1 MFDDESRPDPY
12 NLRSPDDE
20 PPRGSRLRSCLF
32 LSITFLLILSLAG
45 SSLLAYFL
53 LDRSSRSRSN
63 LGANLALED
72 EAALVGPTAAP
83 ATVAALTASEPV
95 VEAVVELTPPALEVN
110 RIAIIN
116 GDGQIETMSPNG
128 EDRRVLTRASDDAIF
143 QFPAWAPDSRRLAVV
158 GEGFG
163 GGAIYVL
170 DDVVRTEGTLDERQV
185 YFSADNT
192 PFYLYWSPDS
202 RNLAFLANHSRNTMG
217 LSVVAGDGTD
227 DSRLLATG
235 APFYWDWSD
244 NSRQLLI
251 HSGRPAA
258 DTLAL
263 IDLNGETQSGNLAT
277 PGYFQAPGIGA
288 GGRYWAFAEDS
299 EDGLSTLVVV
309 DAQSG
314 ERESFEQAG
323 SLALSW
329 SPVRDFI
336 AFTNG
341 AVDQHPFWGP
351 LRLLDVA
358 TGELRTLTTQTVLAF
373 FWSPDGRSIAFITLG
388 RDRDDDSVYAASPQK
403 SRLSS
408 RLDTVPSQQFG
419 EGFLTLSVIDV
430 ETGQGLRLLDFVPTA
445 SYLTQFLPFFDQY
458 ALSHQVWSPDGR
470 ALVLPVWEDETN
482 VILVIPTRGGRPYQL
497 AEGEI
502 AFWSQK

>member
-1 MFDDESRPDPY
+1 MFDDEPRPDPY
-12 NLRSPDDE
+12 NLNSQEDE
-20 PPRGSRLRSCLF
+20 SPRGSRPRSCLF
-32 LSITFLLILSLAG
+32 LIVTVLLVASLAG
-45 SSLLAYFL
+45 SSLLTYFL
-53 LDRSSRSRSN
+53 IDRSARSRSN
-63 LGANLALED
+63 ANLALEG
-72 EAALVGPTAAP
+72 ETPRSEPTAAP
-83 ATVAALTASEPV
+83 ATVVALTVSEPTA
-95 VEAVVELTPPALEVN
+95 EAAIEPTPPPLEVN

-116 GDGQIETMSPNG
+116 SDGQIETMSPSG
-128 EDRRVLTRASDDAIF
+128 EDRRALTLASDDAIF

-158 GEGFG
+158 GQGFG

-170 DDVVRTEGTLDERQV
+170 DDAARTEGALDEQQV

-217 LSVVAGDGTD
+217 LNVVAGDGTD

-251 HSGRPAA
+251 HSGRSS
-258 DTLAL
+258 TNTVAL

-288 GGRYWAFAEDS
+288 GGRYWAFAEDI
-299 EDGLSTLVVV
+299 EGGLSALVVV
-309 DAQSG
+309 DTESG
-314 ERESFEQAG
+314 ERQSFEQAG

-329 SPVRDFI
+329 NPVRDLV

-358 TGELRTLTTQTVLAF
+358 DGEVRTLTSQTVLAF

-388 RDRDDDSVYAASPQK
+388 RDQGDDSAYASIAQK
-403 SRLSS
+403 SRTVS
-408 RLDTVPSQQFG
+408 RLDTVPLQQFG
-419 EGFLTLSVIDV
+419 GGFLTLSVIDV
-430 ETGQGLRLLDFVPTA
+430 ETGQGLRLLNFVPTGV
-445 SYLTQFLPFFDQY
+445 YLTQFLPFFDQY
-458 ALSHQVWSPDGR
+458 ALSHRIWSPDGS
-470 ALVLPVWEDETN
+470 ALVLPVWEDDTN
-482 VILVIPTRGGRPYQL
+482 VILVVPARGGRPYQL

-502 AFWSQK
+502 AFWSQR